1 MKRSVFLLMAGFI
14 FLQGCDRPQGKL
26 IDEILLSPKPE
37 LREPLDVTPIVLRY
51 IPLGK
56 DRQAVISE
64 LTAQGFEV
72 GEFKQRKEG
81 CAECD
86 PLGIQGVDYPNGKS
100 IVPSVYPD
108 SIINLGFFFKQ
119 GKAVDISADY
129 IQYAL

>member
-1 MKRSVFLLMAGFI
+1 MAGFI
-14 FLQGCDRPQGKL
+14 FLQGCNRPQGKL

-51 IPLGK
+51 FPLGK

-72 GEFKQRKEG
+72 KEFKQTKEG

-86 PLGIQGVDYPNGKS
+86 PLGIQGYYTNGK
-100 IVPSVYPD
+100 
-108 SIINLGFFFKQ
+108 IIFPGFYEGSFISLGFFFKQ
-119 GKAVDISADY
+119 GKTVDIDADY
-129 IQYAL
+129 SRGAL

>member
-1 MKRSVFLLMAGFI
+1 MAGFI

-51 IPLGK
+51 FPLGK

-72 GEFKQRKEG
+72 KEFKQTKEG

-86 PLGIQGVDYPNGKS
+86 PLGIQGYYGKS
-100 IVPSVYPD
+100 EYIFPFIFASSVI
-108 SIINLGFFFKQ
+108 SLGFFFKQ

-129 IQYAL
+129 IRYAL